1 MVTVAVPGEAIMK
14 LPRSVAGWTI
24 AVFGVLALVMG
35 ALGLLWPEAQ
45 LRMLGF
51 EVPATRG
58 AGDYT
63 GTFVLA
69 SSMASFNMGVYYL
82 LATVTEWRAFYR
94 FTVVFRLVT
103 FTVFSIAVLA
113 DIAPDRFFGVAA
125 WEGLGAVATAIGLRV
140 DNSRRA
146 APVAASAPASA
157 TVAPASAPASATVAP
172 ASAPAPASAAS
183 APAAGPA
190 DSASAS
196 SASTSADAGRSGGA
210 GEAPGAAGAAPAD
223 AAR

>member
-1 MVTVAVPGEAIMK
+1 MR

-24 AVFGVLALVMG
+24 AVFGVLALMMG
-35 ALGLLWPEAQ
+35 TLGLLWPEAM
-45 LRMLGF
+45 LRMLGL
-51 EVPATRG
+51 EVPAARST
-58 AGDYT
+58 GDHT

-125 WEGLGAVATAIGLRV
+125 WEGLGALATAVGLRL
-140 DNSRRA
+140 DARRG
-146 APVAASAPASA
+146 APVGSDATPDGTDPVPPA
-157 TVAPASAPASATVAP
+157 
-172 ASAPAPASAAS
+172 
-183 APAAGPA
+183 
-190 DSASAS
+190 
-196 SASTSADAGRSGGA
+196 ADAGEGTGS
-210 GEAPGAAGAAPAD
+210 AGAAPAD
-223 AAR
+223 AVR

>member
-1 MVTVAVPGEAIMK
+1 MK

-35 ALGLLWPEAQ
+35 ALGLLWPEA
-45 LRMLGF
+45 LLGMLGL
-51 EVPATRG
+51 EVPSSRA
-58 AGDYT
+58 AGDHT

-103 FTVFSIAVLA
+103 FTVFTIAVLA

-125 WEGLGAVATAIGLRV
+125 WEGLGALATAVGLRL
-140 DNSRRA
+140 DARR
-146 APVAASAPASA
+146 SAPAG
-157 TVAPASAPASATVAP
+157 TGT
-172 ASAPAPASAAS
+172 
-183 APAAGPA
+183 PAAA
-190 DSASAS
+190 DETSTTAEVAS
-196 SASTSADAGRSGGA
+196 SDV
-210 GEAPGAAGAAPAD
+210 GEAPGPAGAAPAD
-223 AAR
+223 AVR